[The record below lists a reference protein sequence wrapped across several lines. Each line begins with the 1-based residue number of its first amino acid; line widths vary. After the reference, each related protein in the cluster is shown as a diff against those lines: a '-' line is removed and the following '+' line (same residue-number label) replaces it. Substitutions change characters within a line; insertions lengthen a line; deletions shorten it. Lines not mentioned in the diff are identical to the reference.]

1 MTTTKVKNVLT
12 ILILCCLASFY
23 PPNVQAQQQ
32 TGIPLVFFGD
42 TLQLPSCLPPTIV
55 VNTPV
60 SEVGIRSF
68 YKNIHE
74 QDFTAVINVL
84 KLYKEQKQLDDWLF
98 YQLIRHTAQ
107 LFSAKESNYD
117 QYTLYKWFLLR
128 ASGYNAQLAFADKQ
142 LLFYVQSDDNIYD
155 IPLFEKEGKQY
166 VCLNIHDFGPI
177 NFSAIPLLKVEVD
190 GAGLEG
196 KSFSYK
202 VTQLPNFN
210 TSTYEVKKLVF
221 NYKDKEYKYNI
232 KVDPYM
238 QKIFNNYPPVDFE
251 AYFNIP
257 LSKASYSSLIPALKK
272 KLKGMK
278 QQKGVEY
285 LMQFT
290 RYAFM
295 YEDDVSHFG
304 KEKRLSPEQ
313 TLLNDY
319 SDCDDRVALFYYLV
333 KELYNLP
340 MIVLLYPSHVTLAIE
355 LKNPVGVPVLYH
367 GRKFSVCEPTP
378 QRINLPLGSLMPE
391 LSLAHFD
398 VAYEYVPQR

>member
-1 MTTTKVKNVLT
+1 MKAGYT
-12 ILILCCLASFY
+12 ILSFLCLALFNSA
-23 PPNVQAQQQ
+23 NTQAQQTSFAQ
-32 TGIPLVFFGD
+32 VVFFGD
-42 TLQLPSCLPPTIV
+42 TLQLPASLTTI
-55 VNTPV
+55 TPITASV
-60 SEVGIRSF
+60 SEVSIQSF
-68 YKNIHE
+68 YKQVNE
-74 QDFTAVINVL
+74 QDYLPVINAL
-84 KLYKEQKQLDDWLF
+84 EQYKTEKQLDDWLY
-98 YQLIRHTAQ
+98 YQLIRRTAQ
-107 LFSAKESNYD
+107 YLSPKELNYE
-117 QYTLYKWFLLR
+117 QYTFYKWFLLR
-128 ASGYNAQLAFADKQ
+128 KSGYNAQLAFANNQ

-177 NFSAIPLLKVEVD
+177 DFSKIALTKIQLEGV
-190 GAGLEG
+190 GLEG
-196 KSFSYK
+196 KAFSYK
-202 VTQLPNFN
+202 VTQIPDFN
-210 TSTYEVKKLVF
+210 VATFQEKELVF
-221 NYKDKEYKYNI
+221 NYKHKEYKYSI

-238 QKIFNNYPPVDFE
+238 QKMFSNYPSVDFE

-257 LSKASYSSLIPALKK
+257 LSKATYSSLIPALKK
-272 KLKGMK
+272 KIKGMK
-278 QQKGVEY
+278 QEKGVEY

-295 YEDDVSHFG
+295 YEDDQQNFG

-355 LKNPVGVPVLYH
+355 FKKPVGTPVLYN

-378 QRINLPLGSLMPE
+378 QLLDLPIGKLMPE
-391 LSLAHFD
+391 HSNARYD
-398 VAYEYVPQR
+398 VAYEYVPHR

>member
-1 MTTTKVKNVLT
+1 MKNVLT
-12 ILILCCLASFY
+12 ILILCCLALFC

-32 TGIPLVFFGD
+32 TATPLVFFGD
-42 TLQLPSCLPPTIV
+42 TLQLPSFLPPTIV
-55 VNTPV
+55 VNNPV
-60 SEVGIRSF
+60 TEVAIRSF
-68 YKNIHE
+68 FKNIQQ
-74 QDFTAVINVL
+74 QDFTAVIDVL
-84 KLYKEQKQLDDWLF
+84 KQYKEQKHLDDWLF

-210 TSTYEVKKLVF
+210 ISSYEVKKLVF
-221 NYKDKEYKYNI
+221 NYKDKQYKYNI
-232 KVDPYM
+232 NVDPYM
-238 QKIFNNYPPVDFE
+238 QKMFNNYPPVDFE

-355 LKNPVGVPVLYH
+355 LKNPVGIPVLYH

-378 QRINLPLGSLMPE
+378 QRLNLPLGSLMPE
-391 LSLAHFD
+391 LSLAHYD

>member
-1 MTTTKVKNVLT
+1 MTTPKVKNGST
-12 ILILCCLASFY
+12 ILILCCLALFC
-23 PPNVQAQQQ
+23 PPNVHAQKH

-42 TLQLPSCLPPTIV
+42 TLHLPSALPPTIFV
-55 VNTPV
+55 STPV
-60 SEVGIRSF
+60 TEVGIRTF

-74 QDFTAVINVL
+74 QDFTPVINVL
-84 KLYKEQKQLDDWLF
+84 KQYKEQKHLDDWLF
-98 YQLIRHTAQ
+98 YQLIRRTAQ

-142 LLFYVQSDDNIYD
+142 LLIYVQSDDNIYD

-177 NFSAIPLLKVEVD
+177 NFSSIPLLKVEVD

-210 TSTYEVKKLVF
+210 VPSYEVKKLVF
-221 NYKDKEYKYNI
+221 KYKEKEYKYNI

-238 QKIFNNYPPVDFE
+238 QKMFNNYPPVDFE

-295 YEDDVSHFG
+295 YEDDVAHFG

-319 SDCDDRVALFYYLV
+319 SDCDDRVGLFYYLV

-355 LKNPVGVPVLYH
+355 LKNPVGIPVLYN

-378 QRINLPLGSLMPE
+378 QRLNLPLGSLMPE